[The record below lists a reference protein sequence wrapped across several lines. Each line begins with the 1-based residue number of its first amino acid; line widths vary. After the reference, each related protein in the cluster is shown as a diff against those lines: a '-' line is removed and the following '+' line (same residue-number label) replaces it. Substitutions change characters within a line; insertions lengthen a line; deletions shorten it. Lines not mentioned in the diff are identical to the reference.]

1 MGKYIVEL
9 YVARSDE
16 AAIERGVE
24 LTRRAAERLTRG
36 GTPVRHLRSLFVPA
50 DETCYVLIEADAAAA
65 AQEAA
70 AAAGLPFERS
80 ATEVAELGTDPDLI
94 RL

>member
-9 YVARSDE
+9 YVARGDE
-16 AAIERGVE
+16 AALERGVE
-24 LTRRAAERLTRG
+24 LTCRAADRLTRN
-36 GTPVRHLRSLFVPA
+36 GTRVRHLRSLYVPA
-50 DETCYVLIEADAAAA
+50 DETCYVLFEAEAAAA

-80 ATEVAELGTDPDLI
+80 ATAVAELGTDPDLI